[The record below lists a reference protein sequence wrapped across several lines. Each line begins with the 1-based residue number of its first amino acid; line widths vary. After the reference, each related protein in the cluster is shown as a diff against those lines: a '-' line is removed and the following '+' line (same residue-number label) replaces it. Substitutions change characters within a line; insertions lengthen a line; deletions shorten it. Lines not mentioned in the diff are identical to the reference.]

1 MKNLR
6 IWFFVALTVL
16 TISAVLLVT
25 GSPLLIVG
33 LDKNDTIPL
42 GTFITWAGM
51 ISLPLSIYLGIAELR
66 KPSGK
71 LNKILSGMLK
81 ICIVGAILW
90 VPVSYFLAGNI
101 SFTFSERETFRGGQT
116 AMKGFWGFT
125 YGIGI
130 CSILILL
137 GYWISRL
144 FKK

>member
-6 IWFFVALTVL
+6 IWFFVSLTVL

-25 GSPLLIVG
+25 SSPLLTVG

-42 GTFITWAGM
+42 GTFITWAGL
-51 ISLPLSIYLGIAELR
+51 ISLPLSIYLGISELR
-66 KPSGK
+66 NPTGS

-81 ICIVGAILW
+81 ICIAGAILW

-101 SFTFSERETFRGGQT
+101 SFTFAERETFRGGQT
-116 AMKGFWGFT
+116 AMILFWRFT

-130 CSILILL
+130 GSILILL

-144 FKK
+144 FKR